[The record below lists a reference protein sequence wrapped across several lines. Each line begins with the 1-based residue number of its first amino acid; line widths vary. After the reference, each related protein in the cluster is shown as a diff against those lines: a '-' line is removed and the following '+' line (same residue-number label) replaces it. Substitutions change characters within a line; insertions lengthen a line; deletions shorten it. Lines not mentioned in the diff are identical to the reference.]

1 VERPERWRQWLGGSG
16 WHVRSGNDGGGCIE
30 RGAVVVAA
38 GVSSVEHL
46 SLCVKE
52 TVGADA
58 CGDKV

>member
-1 VERPERWRQWLGGSG
+1 VW
-16 WHVRSGNDGGGCIE
+16 SGNDGGGCIE